1 MREAVFIDARAVSVQ
16 LLGTDQYANL
26 LLAGAAV
33 QLGSLP
39 LSPAA
44 IEKAIALNGAGVQ
57 SNIAAFRY
65 GRLAVAEPE
74 TFRRITE
81 PPVSSSARRSAAVE
95 KLVQQVG
102 ALPGGELERLLRIR
116 VPDLVD
122 YQSLGYAGEYV
133 RYVADVVHM
142 ERERCAGSEALSAT
156 VARQLYKLMA
166 YKDEY
171 EVARLSLSPAV
182 VAAVTA
188 EFGEGARIAYRL
200 HPPVLRALGLKRKLV
215 LGPWFRSV
223 YRILVAARR
232 LRGTRADL
240 FGLAKVRRCERRLV
254 AEYKETI
261 DTVLSELSN
270 ANLSEAVE
278 IADLPDM
285 VRGYESIKLASVERY
300 RAATARAIGRFLS
313 ISEPVPN

>member
-1 MREAVFIDARAVSVQ
+1 
-16 LLGTDQYANL
+16 
-26 LLAGAAV
+26 
-33 QLGSLP
+33 
-39 LSPAA
+39 
-44 IEKAIALNGAGVQ
+44 
-57 SNIAAFRY
+57 
-65 GRLAVAEPE
+65 
-74 TFRRITE
+74 
-81 PPVSSSARRSAAVE
+81 
-95 KLVQQVG
+95 
-102 ALPGGELERLLRIR
+102 
-116 VPDLVD
+116 
-122 YQSLGYAGEYV
+122 
-133 RYVADVVHM
+133 
-142 ERERCAGSEALSAT
+142 
-156 VARQLYKLMA
+156 MA

-215 LGPWFRSV
+215 LGPWFRPV

-254 AEYKETI
+254 VEYKETI

-270 ANLSEAVE
+270 ANLSAAVE

-285 VRGYESIKLASVERY
+285 VRGYESIKLASVDRY

-313 ISEPVPN
+313 IGEPVPN